1 MTTYSDV
8 HQEASSKATTAV
20 NTFFNN
26 VLKGQA
32 QFACGF
38 AWVTVYPKNKGNT
51 KLGKAERAGL
61 ESIGFKKDWTGKGWQ
76 LWNPGN
82 YAGQNID
89 AKEEGA
95 QVYANVMKSYGL
107 NAYAGSRL
115 D

>member
-1 MTTYSDV
+1 MTTYAQV
-8 HQEASSKATTAV
+8 HAEATTQATAAV
-20 NTFFNN
+20 DKFFND
-26 VLKGQA
+26 VLKGED

-38 AWVTVYPKNKGNT
+38 AWVTVYPENKGNT

-61 ESIGFKKDWTGKGWQ
+61 ESLDLLKTGQVK
-76 LWNPGN
+76 PAVVESCK

-95 QVYANVMKSYGL
+95 EAYAKVMKSYGFK
-107 NAYAGSRL
+107 AYAGSRL

>member
-20 NTFFNN
+20 NTFFNDI
-26 VLKGQA
+26 LKGED

-61 ESIGFKKDWTGKGWQ
+61 ESIGFKKYMYNRGMRI
-76 LWNPGN
+76 L
-82 YAGQNID
+82 
-89 AKEEGA
+89 
-95 QVYANVMKSYGL
+95 
-107 NAYAGSRL
+107 
-115 D
+115 

>member
-1 MTTYSDV
+1 MTTYAQV
-8 HQEASSKATTAV
+8 HAEATAQATAAV
-20 NTFFNN
+20 DKFFND
-26 VLKGQA
+26 VLKGED

-38 AWVTVYPKNKGNT
+38 AWVTVYPENKGNT

-61 ESIGFKKDWTGKGWQ
+61 ESIGFSKDWTGKAWQ

-95 QVYANVMKSYGL
+95 QVYANVMKSYGF